1 MNNIR
6 QSNELQLIKR
16 KSPYQLQEK
25 PQKLIKVSIMSQ
37 NQFKE
42 FLESLSLN
50 FTQLNHNLQLMLT
63 LYNVQIFHENDN
75 YQLLTTNSDV
85 DSLTKYQQQWLIKTI
100 CKLGV
105 NHQFWPEI
113 SNVLNKTLSQIK
125 AFWITLQ
132 DNWTSEQDNK
142 LIQFRNQ
149 QLNWL
154 EISLRLDKNTTN
166 SKHRWNNVLDPSLS
180 KTPFTIQDDILLLQK
195 AIQLNFDWKKIQKII
210 QPKRS
215 QPDLISRFIK
225 LQSQYKNIDN
235 LIQRVQFTIAQLPKL
250 DKHSMRIL
258 PQQSTI
264 IEKTVVEYETLSILD
279 LNLLDAMSLQF
290 CLVKHQQIFFVTLE
304 YMQQL
309 VNLKLNQRKLLQFM
323 KQ

>member
-6 QSNELQLIKR
+6 QSNELQFIKR
-16 KSPYQLQEK
+16 KSPYLLQK
-25 PQKLIKVSIMSQ
+25 APQKLVKISTMSQ
-37 NQFKE
+37 TQFKE

-50 FTQLNHNLQLMLT
+50 FTQLSQNLQQMLT
-63 LYNVQIFHENDN
+63 LYNVQIFHENEND
-75 YQLLTTNSDV
+75 QLIANSDT
-85 DSLTKYQQQWLIKTI
+85 DSFTKSQQDWLIKTI

-113 SNVLNKTLSQIK
+113 SQVLNKPLQEVK
-125 AFWITLQ
+125 AYWISLQ
-132 DNWTSEQDNK
+132 DNWTNEQDNK

-154 EISLRLDKNTTN
+154 EIALRLDKNKIN
-166 SKHRWNNVLDPSLS
+166 CKHRWNNIIDPTLQ

-215 QPDLISRFIK
+215 QTDLISRFIK
-225 LQSQYKNIDN
+225 LQSEYNNIDN
-235 LIQRVQFTIAQLPKL
+235 LIQRVQFAIDQLPKY
-250 DKHSMRIL
+250 DKNSMRIL
-258 PQQSTI
+258 PQQSSI
-264 IEKTVVEYETLSILD
+264 IEKTIVEYETLSILD
-279 LNLLDAMSLQF
+279 LNLFDAMSLQF
-290 CLVKHQQIFFVTLE
+290 CLVKHNQIFFVTLE

-309 VNLKLNQRKLLQFM
+309 VNLKLNQRKLLQFI
-323 KQ
+323 K